1 MQLYGRALVKILS
14 LGFYCAIASSA
25 LGQDNSAG
33 YGIQPGDVLEIMVW
47 REPDLQREILVRSD
61 GGITFPLAGD
71 ISARGWTTSRLTEV
85 LTKKLSEYIPDP
97 VVTVSVKEMAGNK
110 IYVIGKVNQPGEFTL
125 LRPTTV
131 LQALSMAGGV
141 TPYAD
146 EDNIKVVRG
155 EGLPDQKT
163 FQFDYSDVK
172 RGKGLEQN
180 VILEPG
186 DVVVVP

>member
-1 MQLYGRALVKILS
+1 MPLYGRAPVKILKV
-14 LGFYCAIASSA
+14 LFLFFIASSA
-25 LGQDNSAG
+25 PAEEVVSG

-47 REPDLQREILVRSD
+47 REPDLQREVLVRSD
-61 GGITFPLAGD
+61 GGISFPLAGD
-71 ISARGWTTSRLTEV
+71 IAARGWTTGQLTEV

-97 VVTVSVKEMAGNK
+97 VITVSVQQMAGNK
-110 IYVIGKVNQPGEFTL
+110 IYVIGKVNAPGEFTL

-146 EDNIKVVRG
+146 EDEIKVVRG
-155 EGLPDQKT
+155 EGPEQET
-163 FQFDYSDVK
+163 FAFDYSEVK
-172 RGKGLEQN
+172 RGEGLAYN
-180 VILEPG
+180 IVLKPG

>member
-1 MQLYGRALVKILS
+1 MYGRALVKILS
-14 LGFYCAIASSA
+14 LVVYCAIASNALAQEGSA
-25 LGQDNSAG
+25 D

-47 REPDLQREILVRSD
+47 REPDLTREVLVRSD

-71 ISARGWTTSRLTEV
+71 ISARGWTTSRLTKA
-85 LTKKLSEYIPDP
+85 LTKKLSQYIPDP
-97 VVTVSVKEMAGNK
+97 VVTVSVREMAGNK
-110 IYVIGKVNQPGEFTL
+110 IYVIGKVNAPGEFTL

-155 EGLPDQKT
+155 EGLPDQQT
-163 FQFDYSDVK
+163 FKFDYSDVK

-180 VILEPG
+180 VMLKPG